1 MLRLAL
7 LGTPEISLDSK
18 SLTEQITGRSLALLV
33 YLAVTG
39 QEYTR
44 NRLADLLWDEHSNDD
59 ALKKVRNLLP
69 GLRVA
74 VDDHLQI
81 TRESIAFKRTSAYW
95 LDVAEF
101 RTYLSTNLVNPD
113 PVLLE
118 NVLALYRD
126 DFLGDFAVRNAPL
139 FEAWMVQEREALH
152 QLAVAGFQCL
162 TRCYLEQEN
171 PEAGLRSVKR
181 LLALEP
187 WCEEAYQQQMIF
199 LSWCGKRD
207 AALAQYLVCQ
217 RVLAA
222 EFNSAPMAATTAI
235 YEQIR
240 TGELRGLR
248 NRKSSDALRLAQH
261 VEHLLNPLAEKEPA
275 PTPPAPLPPPAQ
287 QLLWNEIPQQH
298 KFYGYQ
304 WELRRLT
311 EWWATGCRLIG
322 IFGLVGQGKSA
333 LGSYFCQSLRESLRS
348 STPFDLAPTEVAEPP
363 AKNGE
368 PRQVDTIIWR
378 SAHNVVAPVQLVQD
392 WLAQLTGQPPP
403 ATQEW
408 QQLLALLIAQ
418 LAHKRCLLVLDNLDR
433 LMQRD
438 ANTGRYHPDWA
449 KYSELLCWIGTSQ
462 HQSCLLLL
470 SRESPLE
477 FARWEEQSTTIRSLQ
492 LTGLDEADGC
502 QLLTAHGL
510 TAPTGLSA
518 KLTQRYSGNPL
529 ALLIAAETIQQ
540 LFNGDVERFLAAE
553 TLIFDDLRTMFD
565 DQFSQLGAVER
576 EILLHV
582 VIDTEI
588 LAPEKLWS
596 TLALPASR
604 RTYLEA
610 QRALLRR
617 AWLESQQSG
626 LVIPNLVLEYLAEY
640 IVEEVVRELLIGHQA
655 VADAQAF
662 LNRYALVNT
671 LPPIASSKPRHRP
684 VLQGVAE
691 QLTARLGE
699 AKTYTYIQSLVAAL
713 QTQVALPPGHASL
726 NLYQLAQ
733 YLALVNVDVQPPLPH
748 WEIHPPLA
756 TAQPLQSPPAERKN
770 DEQSVGLSQTFLD
783 LDLLLVPLA

>member
-7 LGTPEISLDSK
+7 LGTPEISLDGK
-18 SLTEQITGRSLALLV
+18 SLSEQITGRGCALLI

-39 QEYTR
+39 REYTR

-74 VDDHLQI
+74 LDDHLQI
-81 TRESIAFKRTSAYW
+81 TRESIAFNRTSAYW

-101 RTYLSTNLVNPD
+101 RTYLSTNLTNPD
-113 PVLLE
+113 PLLLE

-139 FEAWMVQEREALH
+139 FDAWVVQEQEALH

-171 PEAGLRSVKR
+171 PAAGLRSVKR

-199 LSWCGKRD
+199 LSWSGKRD

-240 TGELRGLR
+240 AGELRSLR
-248 NRKSSDALRLAQH
+248 NRKSSDALRLAQQ
-261 VEHLLNPLAEKEPA
+261 VDRLLNPAAQKEHP
-275 PTPPAPLPPPAQ
+275 PTPVAPISLPAH
-287 QLLWNEIPQQH
+287 QLQWNDIPQQS

-304 WELRRLT
+304 WELHRLT
-311 EWWATGCRLIG
+311 EWWTTGCRLIG

-333 LGSYFCQSLRESLRS
+333 LGRYFCQTLQPSSRS
-348 STPFDLAPTEVAEPP
+348 NTPLDHAPVGMTEAP

-368 PRQVDTIIWR
+368 LKQVDLIIWR
-378 SAHNVVAPVQLVQD
+378 SLHNSTTTVQLVQD
-392 WLAQLTGQPPP
+392 WLSRLTGQPSP
-403 ATQEW
+403 ATQDW
-408 QQLLALLIAQ
+408 PQLLALLAAQ
-418 LAHKRCLLVLDNLDR
+418 LAQQRCLLVLDQLDC
-433 LMQRD
+433 LLQRD
-438 ANTGRYHPDWA
+438 ADTGRYHPDWA
-449 KYSELLCWIGTSQ
+449 RYSELLGWIGTGQ

-470 SRESPLE
+470 SRESPLA

-640 IVEEVVRELLIGHQA
+640 IVEEVVRELLMGHQA
-655 VADAQAF
+655 ILDAQAF
-662 LNRYALVNT
+662 LNRYT
-671 LPPIASSKPRHRP
+671 LANSLRPVTSPKPRHRP

-691 QLTARLGE
+691 QLIARLGE

-733 YLALVNVDVQPPLPH
+733 YLALVNVEVQPPLPH

-756 TAQPLQSPPAERKN
+756 AAQPLQSPPAERKN